1 MYDHRL
7 SSFEQPVTLIH
18 PGEYLVSREDM
29 IISTVLGS
37 CVAVALKDRES
48 NVGGLNHFML
58 PAPFKRSSASEF
70 PPGFISD
77 QGRYGSYAMELLIN
91 EMMKRGAK
99 KSGIQAKVFGGA
111 SMLHVGQSSAL
122 SIATGNIDFAF
133 EFLKTEGIPVISSD
147 VGGRQARKILFFVR
161 SGKVLL
167 KRIRGTFNVL
177 VEEEDRTY
185 LNRITSKAIEGSV
198 VWFKEP
204 REDSKGC

>member
-18 PGEYLVSREDM
+18 PGEYLVSGDDM

-48 NVGGLNHFML
+48 DVGGLNHFML
-58 PAPFKRSSASEF
+58 PSPFKRFVTPDF
-70 PPGFISD
+70 PAEFISD
-77 QGRYGSYAMELLIN
+77 DGRYGSYAMELLIN

-99 KSGIQAKVFGGA
+99 KSRIQAKVFGGA
-111 SMLHVGQSSAL
+111 SLLHLGPSPAL
-122 SIATGNIDFAF
+122 SIASGNIDFAF

-147 VGGRQARKILFFVR
+147 VGGDRARKILFFVR

-167 KRIRGTFNVL
+167 KRIQGTFNAL
-177 VEEEDRTY
+177 VGEEDRTY
-185 LNRITSKAIEGSV
+185 LNRITSKMIEGSV

-204 REDSKGC
+204 R

>member
-7 SSFEQPVTLIH
+7 SSFEQPVTIIH
-18 PGEYLVSREDM
+18 PGEYLVSRDDM

-37 CVAVALKDRES
+37 CVAVALKDKDS

-58 PAPFKRSSASEF
+58 PTPFKRSTTTNFSTE
-70 PPGFISD
+70 FISEN
-77 QGRYGSYAMELLIN
+77 GRYGSYAMELLIN
-91 EMMKRGAK
+91 DMMKRGAK

-111 SMLHVGQSSAL
+111 SMLHLGQGSSP
-122 SIATGNIDFAF
+122 SIASGNIDFAF

-147 VGGRQARKILFFVR
+147 VGGERARKILFFVR

-167 KRIRGTFNVL
+167 TPIQGTFNAL

-185 LNRITSKAIEGSV
+185 LNRIASKSMEGSV

-204 REDSKGC
+204 R

>member
-18 PGEYLVSREDM
+18 PGEYLVSRDDM

-58 PAPFKRSSASEF
+58 PVPFKKSLTPDF
-70 PPGFISD
+70 PVEFISEN
-77 QGRYGSYAMELLIN
+77 GRYGSYAMELLIN

-111 SMLHVGQSSAL
+111 SMLHLGQGSTL
-122 SIATGNIDFAF
+122 SIATGNIYFAF
-133 EFLKTEGIPVISSD
+133 EFLKTEGIPVLSSD
-147 VGGRQARKILFFVR
+147 VGGDRARKILFFVR

-167 KRIRGTFNVL
+167 KRIRGTFNAL

-185 LNRITSKAIEGSV
+185 LNRITSKPIEGSL

-204 REDSKGC
+204 L

>member
-18 PGEYLVSREDM
+18 PGEYLVSRDDL

-37 CVAVALKDRES
+37 CVAVALKDRDS

-58 PAPFKRSSASEF
+58 PAPFKRSIKPDFPAEF
-70 PPGFISD
+70 IND
-77 QGRYGSYAMELLIN
+77 NGRYGSYAMELLIN
-91 EMMKRGAK
+91 DMMKRGAK
-99 KSGIQAKVFGGA
+99 KSGLQAKVFGGA
-111 SMLHVGQSSAL
+111 SMLHLGQGSAQ
-122 SIATGNIDFAF
+122 SIASGNIDFAF

-147 VGGRQARKILFFVR
+147 VGGDRARKILFFVR

-167 KRIRGTFNVL
+167 KRIQGTFNVL

-185 LNRITSKAIEGSV
+185 LNRIASKAIEGSV

-204 REDSKGC
+204 Q